1 MNNHGKRLVS
11 ELSRNKN
18 LNIITSVKQ
27 FIDKNNNK
35 NLQAMLAKD
44 ILASDIYTLAYKK
57 DSKANLDFTNKLI
70 TK

>member
-1 MNNHGKRLVS
+1 MNNHVKKFVS

-18 LNIITSVKQ
+18 LNIITSVKP
-27 FIDKNNNK
+27 FLEKNNNK

-44 ILASDIYTLAYKK
+44 ILASDIYTLGYKK